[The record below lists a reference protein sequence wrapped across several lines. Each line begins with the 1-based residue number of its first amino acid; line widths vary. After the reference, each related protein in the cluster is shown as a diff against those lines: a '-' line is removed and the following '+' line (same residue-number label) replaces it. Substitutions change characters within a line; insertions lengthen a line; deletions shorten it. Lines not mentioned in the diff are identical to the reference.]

1 MACHLARIHGTEEDR
16 VNCPFYFK
24 IGACRHGDRC
34 SRHHHKP
41 AFSQTVL
48 IKHIYRHPI
57 REAELNAARMG
68 QSVDGIQID
77 ESKAKEDFLS
87 FYEDFYEELSK
98 FGRIEALHICDNL
111 GDHML
116 GHAYCKFSE
125 EEEAAD
131 ALNVMNGRYYDGR
144 QMEVEFSP
152 VLDFREARCRDFDED
167 SCRRGGFCNFM
178 HVKPVPQCLIVDM
191 EDDAEDER
199 KREAHEREERR
210 RRRDRKERR
219 RKRSRSRSANRD

>member
-77 ESKAKEDFLS
+77 EAKAKEDFLS
-87 FYEDFYEELSK
+87 FYE
-98 FGRIEALHICDNL
+98 
-111 GDHML
+111 
-116 GHAYCKFSE
+116 
-125 EEEAAD
+125 
-131 ALNVMNGRYYDGR
+131 
-144 QMEVEFSP
+144 
-152 VLDFREARCRDFDED
+152 
-167 SCRRGGFCNFM
+167 
-178 HVKPVPQCLIVDM
+178 
-191 EDDAEDER
+191 
-199 KREAHEREERR
+199 
-210 RRRDRKERR
+210 
-219 RKRSRSRSANRD
+219 